1 MVKYEAMN
9 RNFSTH
15 KRGGLGYWLLPFVVA
30 AFLRPSCI
38 IAGQGQ
44 VKPESTQK
52 LDTLALVNRQP
63 ITSADFL
70 TRFEMSI
77 YPGKDDPTT
86 LEQTK
91 REFLYSMIAEKLL
104 SQAAA
109 NSDQPYTTSEELV
122 RKEMQDIFMR
132 DALFRQEIMPR
143 AKVTQQEILQGFK
156 ISIYKYV
163 VDAFYFNDD
172 KSTAWSFYYAL
183 HGKGAPNI
191 YTTAASLHIRHDTLE
206 IPYGESTEAIENAFF
221 GHKKGFISRPTPT
234 VDGLVVFRVLSRSL
248 NPYFIKGT
256 TEARWERIKQI
267 LVSRKQAEL
276 GNEYIE
282 NLMRNI
288 TVRVNYDIFR
298 PLVYAIQ
305 RLLEKQRKPP
315 GNPNYQLYPS
325 DLVQLGEEFSGEM
338 NKPFLTYPGGSLTLQ
353 DVFQK
358 LPTAMFAA
366 EDTSLPAITFALH
379 SSLRFISQNHFL
391 VERARELGLQNSGE
405 VKYNVGM
412 VLAAYRSYRMANDI
426 TDTVK
431 ITQSEVDNFF
441 RTHRDEVLKGVKLK
455 LRILEANNINEAIAV
470 YSKLRN
476 EQEKKTSSAD
486 TTADWVDAYNLG
498 EIGAVLSELGDGDVY
513 GPVEDHGKFYIYQLI
528 DKRMAINNAAIK
540 NSIQVAKQILL
551 TREKRKTLDRYIANL
566 AEKDNVRIFRN
577 KVLTLKVTPFQMLTY
592 RFIGFGGKIL
602 AVPELYPRAGWFK
615 YFRSNMK
622 PPQP

>member
-1 MVKYEAMN
+1 MINKI
-9 RNFSTH
+9 STH
-15 KRGGLGYWLLPFVVA
+15 SYAVNVFWLLPFFLVA
-30 AFLRPSCI
+30 LWQPTGSLA
-38 IAGQGQ
+38 AQKQ

-52 LDTLALVNRQP
+52 NDTLALVNRQP
-63 ITSADFL
+63 ISSGQFL

-109 NSDQPYTTSEELV
+109 SSNEPYTNSEELV

-132 DALFRQEIMPR
+132 DALFRKEIMPR
-143 AKVTQQEILQGFK
+143 AKVTKQEILHGFK

-163 VDAFYFNDD
+163 VDAFYFNSD

-183 HGKGAPNI
+183 HGKGAPDI
-191 YTTAASLHIRHDTLE
+191 YATAASLHIRHDTLE
-206 IPYGESTEAIENAFF
+206 IPYGESTAAIENAFF
-221 GHKKGFISRPTPT
+221 GHKKGFISKPTPT
-234 VDGLVVFRVLSRSL
+234 VDGLVVFKVISRAL
-248 NPYFIKGT
+248 NPYFIKGS
-256 TEARWERIKQI
+256 TEARWHRIKQI
-267 LVSRKQAEL
+267 MVSRKQAEL
-276 GNEYIE
+276 GNDYIE

-288 TVRVNYDIFR
+288 TVRVNYHIFR
-298 PLVYAIQ
+298 PLVHAIQ
-305 RLLEKQRKPP
+305 KILEKQRKPP
-315 GNPNYQLYPS
+315 GNPNYQLYPKE
-325 DLVQLGEEFSGEM
+325 LVKLGEEFSGEM
-338 NKPFLTYPGGSLTLQ
+338 DKPFLMYPGGHLTLQ
-353 DVFQK
+353 DVFEK
-358 LPTAMFAA
+358 LPTAMFGA
-366 EDTSLPAITFALH
+366 EDTTLPAITYALH

-431 ITQSEVDNFF
+431 ITRSEVDSFF
-441 RTHRDEVLKGVKLK
+441 RTHHDEVLKGVKLK
-455 LRILEANNINEAIAV
+455 LRIVEANNINEAITV
-470 YSKLRN
+470 YSKLRR
-476 EQEKKTSSAD
+476 EQDKPASPAD
-486 TTADWVDAYNLG
+486 TTAEWVDAYHLG
-498 EIGAVLSELGDGDVY
+498 EIGAVLSELKDGDVY
-513 GPVEDHGKFYIYQLI
+513 GPVEDHGKFYIYKLFE
-528 DKRMAINNAAIK
+528 KRMAVNNAAIR
-540 NSIQVAKQILL
+540 NSIQVAKKILL
-551 TREKRKTLDRYIANL
+551 TREKRRALNRYIAKL
-566 AEKDNVRIFRN
+566 AEKDNVRIFR
-577 KVLTLKVTPFQMLTY
+577 KKLLALKVTPFQMLTY